1 MATDLILGTA
11 GHIDHGKTSLIR
23 ALTGTDTD
31 RLPEE
36 KRRGITIELGFAE
49 LPLGD
54 VRLGIVD
61 VPGHERFVR
70 TMLAGATGIDLAMLV
85 VAADDS
91 IKPQTREHLDI
102 LRLLDLEAGVIAL
115 TKCDLVD
122 GDWLE
127 LVEAEI
133 RELVRPT
140 FLADAPIVRT
150 STVTGLGIDELRGE
164 LARAAAR
171 VAERRAESLSQNR
184 PGEGDRHS
192 ESFQFS
198 VFSFQSSEKRATDE
212 SPRTKQNEP
221 VPDGFGT
228 GSRPTAHAPFRMAI
242 DRSFSLAGH
251 GTVVTGSV
259 SSGMARVGDELVVE
273 PGEIQVRVRSLH
285 NHDRPV
291 EEVHRGQRA
300 ACNLAGVHHDT
311 LGRGQL
317 LAAVGHLKP
326 SRLITARLQTV
337 ADAGAVA
344 VAIKNRSRVR
354 LHVGTAEVMSVV
366 RLLDRDL
373 LDAGQSGPAQLFL
386 SEPVA
391 VVWGQPLV
399 VRSESPVVTI
409 GGGHVLDPNAEK
421 IRRPDEEVLRMLD
434 DLASGDRTVRASA
447 ALFFAGLRP
456 RKPDDLA
463 RLAGIDNGAEVCA
476 ELLARGELIEMVI
489 SPSRRV
495 SLHHRAYE
503 RLADRI
509 AGVLK
514 KMHDREPLRVV
525 IDRSRLMHL
534 LEWLGDDALVSAVL
548 ARMRDEGRIRL
559 TDATVALEGCGPKL
573 SANEQKLLAQLIERF
588 RTAGIE
594 SPSIQQCRELAVRN
608 QASVPQL
615 LKLAAASGELVEIA
629 PEYFLHREVVNRL
642 QQTLREKM
650 AGGPGMKVSQI
661 RELLGTTRKYAV
673 PICEYLDQIGYT
685 IREGDVRALA
695 DQRG

>member
-1 MATDLILGTA
+1 
-11 GHIDHGKTSLIR
+11 
-23 ALTGTDTD
+23 
-31 RLPEE
+31 LPEE

-150 STVTGLGIDELRGE
+150 STMTGQGIDELKRE
-164 LARAAAR
+164 LALAAAR
-171 VAERRAESLSQNR
+171 VAAQRSHAES
-184 PGEGDRHS
+184 
-192 ESFQFS
+192 
-198 VFSFQSSEKRATDE
+198 
-212 SPRTKQNEP
+212 
-221 VPDGFGT
+221 
-228 GSRPTAHAPFRMAI
+228 HAPFRMAV

-259 SSGMARVGDELVVE
+259 SSGTARVGDELVVE
-273 PGEIQVRVRSLH
+273 PGEIRVRVRSLH

-300 ACNLAGVHHDT
+300 ACNLAGVHHDA

-317 LAAVGHLKP
+317 LASPGHLQA
-326 SRLITARLQTV
+326 SRLITAQLKTV
-337 ADAGAVA
+337 DDAGTIAP
-344 VAIKNRSRVR
+344 AIKNRSRVR

-366 RLLDRDL
+366 RLLDRDRL
-373 LDAGQSGPAQLFL
+373 EAGQSGPAQLFL

-399 VRSESPVVTI
+399 VRSESPVATI
-409 GGGHVLDPNAEK
+409 GGGHVLDASAEK
-421 IRRPDEEVLRMLD
+421 IRRPDEEVLQLLG
-434 DLASGDRTVRASA
+434 DLASGDSKARAAA

-456 RKPDDLA
+456 WKPEDLA
-463 RLAGIDNGAEVCA
+463 RLAGIDNGADLCA
-476 ELLARGELIEMVI
+476 ELVARGDLIEMTI

-495 SLHHRAYE
+495 SLHRRVYE

-509 AGVLK
+509 SGVLK
-514 KMHDREPLRVV
+514 KMHDREPLRVAL
-525 IDRSRLMHL
+525 DRSRLMHL
-534 LEWLGDDALVSAVL
+534 LEWLGDDALVSAIL
-548 ARMRDEGRIRL
+548 GRMRDERRIRL
-559 TDATVALEGCGPKL
+559 EAATVALEGAGPKL
-573 SANEQKLLAQLIERF
+573 SANEQKLLAQLVERF

-594 SPSIQQCRELAVRN
+594 SPSVQECRELAVRN

-629 PEYFLHREVVNRL
+629 PEYFLHREVEMGLRD
-642 QQTLREKM
+642 TLRERM
-650 AGGPGMKVSQI
+650 ADGTGMTVSQI
-661 RELLGTTRKYAV
+661 REILGTTRKYAV

-685 IREGDVRALA
+685 VREGDLRVLANQRAREA
-695 DQRG
+695 AS